1 MNKKRRENI
10 MTNILKIENLSK
22 SYDKNLVLKNINLE
36 IEEGSIFG
44 LIGPN
49 GAGKS
54 TLMKSILGL
63 VKKDS
68 GSISL
73 YGKEINAKNQKET
86 NKNLGSLIENPSFYD
101 HLTAYDNLDLICDMK
116 NIKKDNIDKVLKDVG
131 LFTSK
136 NKKARDFSLGMKQRL
151 GIAIALIGNPKFL
164 ILDEPINGLD
174 PYGIEEM
181 RDLFKNIVK
190 NSNTSILI
198 SSHILDEIEKISTH
212 IGILKN
218 GTLTY
223 TGSLRDYRDLHPPV
237 IVLKTSDN
245 LKASKLLELPQG
257 NIFDDYLVLGN
268 KSEEEVAKIIK
279 ILVNTVDIY
288 RVEKR
293 KESLEK
299 LFIQETSA
307 RWCHEKFR
315 NKKE

>member
-1 MNKKRRENI
+1 MN
-10 MTNILKIENLSK
+10 NILKIENLNT
-22 SYDKNLVLKNINLE
+22 SYGQNLVLKDINLE
-36 IEEGSIFG
+36 IKEGSIFG

-63 VKKDS
+63 VEKDS
-68 GSISL
+68 GKITL
-73 YGKEINAKNQKET
+73 YGKEINEKNQKET
-86 NKNLGSLIENPSFYD
+86 NKNLGSLIEAPSFYD

-116 NIKKDNIDKVLKDVG
+116 NINKDKIDKTLRDVG
-131 LFTSK
+131 LIKSK
-136 NKKARDFSLGMKQRL
+136 DKKVREFSLGMKQRM

-181 RDLFKNIVK
+181 RDLFKSIVK
-190 NSNTSILI
+190 NSNTNILI

-218 GTLTY
+218 GSLTY
-223 TGSLRDYRDLHPPV
+223 SGSLEEYRELHPPV

-245 LKASKLLELPQG
+245 IKASKILALSQE
-257 NIFDDYLVLGN
+257 NIIDDYLVLGN
-268 KSEEEVAKIIK
+268 KSKEEVAKIIK
-279 ILVNTVDIY
+279 TLVKDLDIY

-299 LFIQETSA
+299 LFIKETSA
-307 RWCHEKFR
+307 RWSHEKSR

>member
-1 MNKKRRENI
+1 

-131 LFTSK
+131 LFISK
-136 NKKARDFSLGMKQRL
+136 NKKVRDFSLGMKQRL

-223 TGSLRDYRDLHPPV
+223 TGSLRDYRNLHPPV

-257 NIFDDYLVLGN
+257 NILDDYLVLGN

>member
-1 MNKKRRENI
+1 MN
-10 MTNILKIENLSK
+10 NILKIENLNT
-22 SYDKNLVLKNINLE
+22 SYGKNLVLKDINLE
-36 IEEGSIFG
+36 IKEGSIFG

-68 GSISL
+68 GKITL
-73 YGKEINAKNQKET
+73 YGKEINEKNQKET
-86 NKNLGSLIENPSFYD
+86 NKNLGSLIEAPSFYD

-116 NIKKDNIDKVLKDVG
+116 NINKDKIDKTLRDVG
-131 LFTSK
+131 LIKSK
-136 NKKARDFSLGMKQRL
+136 DKKVREFSLGMKQRM

-181 RDLFKNIVK
+181 RDLFKRIVK

-218 GTLTY
+218 GSLTY
-223 TGSLRDYRDLHPPV
+223 SGSLEEYRELHPPV

-245 LKASKLLELPQG
+245 IKASKILALSQE
-257 NIFDDYLVLGN
+257 NIIDDYLVLGN
-268 KSEEEVAKIIK
+268 KSKEEVAKIIK
-279 ILVNTVDIY
+279 TLVKDLDIY

-299 LFIQETSA
+299 LFIKETSA
-307 RWCHEKFR
+307 R
-315 NKKE
+315 

>member
-1 MNKKRRENI
+1 

-86 NKNLGSLIENPSFYD
+86 NKNLGSLIENPSFYY

-116 NIKKDNIDKVLKDVG
+116 NIKKENIEDVLNKVG
-131 LFTSK
+131 L
-136 NKKARDFSLGMKQRL
+136 KKHKDKKVRNFSLGMKQRL

-181 RDLFKNIVK
+181 RDLFKNIVR

-198 SSHILDEIEKISTH
+198 SSHILDEIEKISSH

-223 TGSLRDYRDLHPPV
+223 TGSLKEYRELHPPV
-237 IVLKTSDN
+237 IILKTSN
-245 LKASKLLELPQG
+245 NIWASKILDLPQE
-257 NIFDDYLVLGN
+257 NILDEYLVLGN

-279 ILVNTVDIY
+279 ILVDKVDIY
-288 RVEKR
+288 GVEKR

-299 LFIQETSA
+299 LFIQETSV

>member
-1 MNKKRRENI
+1 MN
-10 MTNILKIENLSK
+10 NILKIENLNT
-22 SYDKNLVLKNINLE
+22 SYGKNLVLKDINLE
-36 IEEGSIFG
+36 IKEGSIFG

-63 VKKDS
+63 VEKDS
-68 GSISL
+68 GKITL
-73 YGKEINAKNQKET
+73 YGKEINERNQKET
-86 NKNLGSLIENPSFYD
+86 NKNLGSLIEAPSFYD

-116 NIKKDNIDKVLKDVG
+116 NINKDKIDQTLRDVG
-131 LFTSK
+131 LIKSK
-136 NKKARDFSLGMKQRL
+136 DKKVREFSLGMKQRM

-181 RDLFKNIVK
+181 RDLFKRIVK

-218 GTLTY
+218 GSLTY
-223 TGSLRDYRDLHPPV
+223 SGSLEEYREIHPPV

-245 LKASKLLELPQG
+245 IKASKILALSQE
-257 NIFDDYLVLGN
+257 NIIDDYLVLGN
-268 KSEEEVAKIIK
+268 KSKEEVAKIIK
-279 ILVNTVDIY
+279 TLVNDLDIY

-299 LFIQETSA
+299 LFIKETSA
-307 RWCHEKFR
+307 R
-315 NKKE
+315 

>member
-1 MNKKRRENI
+1 MN
-10 MTNILKIENLSK
+10 NILKIENLNT
-22 SYDKNLVLKNINLE
+22 SYGKNLVLKDINLE
-36 IEEGSIFG
+36 IKEGSIFG

-63 VKKDS
+63 VEKDS
-68 GSISL
+68 GKITL
-73 YGKEINAKNQKET
+73 YGKEINEKNQKET
-86 NKNLGSLIENPSFYD
+86 NKNLGSLIEAPSFYD

-116 NIKKDNIDKVLKDVG
+116 NINKDNIDKTLRDVG
-131 LFTSK
+131 LIKSK
-136 NKKARDFSLGMKQRL
+136 DKKVREFSLGMKQRM
-151 GIAIALIGNPKFL
+151 GIAIALIGNPKYL

-181 RDLFKNIVK
+181 RDLFKRIVK

-218 GTLTY
+218 GSLTY
-223 TGSLRDYRDLHPPV
+223 SGSLEEYRELHPPV

-245 LKASKLLELPQG
+245 LKASKILALSQE
-257 NIFDDYLVLGN
+257 NIIDDYLVLGN
-268 KSEEEVAKIIK
+268 KSKEEVARIIK
-279 ILVNTVDIY
+279 NLVNDLDIY

-299 LFIQETSA
+299 LFIKETSA
-307 RWCHEKFR
+307 RWSHEKSR

>member
-1 MNKKRRENI
+1 MN
-10 MTNILKIENLSK
+10 NILKIENLNT
-22 SYDKNLVLKNINLE
+22 SYGKNLVLKDINLE
-36 IEEGSIFG
+36 IKEGSIFG

-63 VKKDS
+63 VEKDS
-68 GSISL
+68 GKITL
-73 YGKEINAKNQKET
+73 YGKEINEKNQKET
-86 NKNLGSLIENPSFYD
+86 NKNLGSLIEAPSFYD

-116 NIKKDNIDKVLKDVG
+116 NINKDKIDKTLRDVG
-131 LFTSK
+131 LIKSK
-136 NKKARDFSLGMKQRL
+136 DKKLREFSLGMKQRM
-151 GIAIALIGNPKFL
+151 GIAIALIGNPKYL

-181 RDLFKNIVK
+181 RDLFKRIVK

-218 GTLTY
+218 GSLTY
-223 TGSLRDYRDLHPPV
+223 SGSLEEYRELHPPV

-245 LKASKLLELPQG
+245 LKASKILALSQE
-257 NIFDDYLVLGN
+257 NIIDDYLVLGN
-268 KSEEEVAKIIK
+268 KSKEEVARIIK
-279 ILVNTVDIY
+279 NLVNDLDIY

-299 LFIQETSA
+299 LFIKETSA
-307 RWCHEKFR
+307 R
-315 NKKE
+315 

>member
-1 MNKKRRENI
+1 

-73 YGKEINAKNQKET
+73 YGKEINEKNQKET
-86 NKNLGSLIENPSFYD
+86 NKNMGSLIENPSFYD

-136 NKKARDFSLGMKQRL
+136 NKKVRDFSLGMKQRL

-181 RDLFKNIVK
+181 RDLFQNIVK

-198 SSHILDEIEKISTH
+198 SSHILDEIEKISSH

-218 GTLTY
+218 GVLTY
-223 TGSLRDYRDLHPPV
+223 SGSLKEYRDLHPPV
-237 IVLKTSDN
+237 IILKTSDN

-257 NIFDDYLVLGN
+257 NILDDYLVLGN

-299 LFIQETSA
+299 LFIQETSV

>member
-1 MNKKRRENI
+1 

-73 YGKEINAKNQKET
+73 YGKEINEKNQKET
-86 NKNLGSLIENPSFYD
+86 NKNMGSLIENPSFYD

-198 SSHILDEIEKISTH
+198 SSHILDEIEKISSH

-218 GTLTY
+218 GVLTY
-223 TGSLRDYRDLHPPV
+223 SGSLKEYRDLHPPV

-257 NIFDDYLVLGN
+257 NILDDYLVLGN

-307 RWCHEKFR
+307 R
-315 NKKE
+315 

>member
-1 MNKKRRENI
+1 
-10 MTNILKIENLSK
+10 MTNILRIENLTK
-22 SYDKNLVLKNINLE
+22 SYDKNTVLKNINLE
-36 IEEGSIFG
+36 INEGSIFG

-68 GSISL
+68 GKITL
-73 YGKEINAKNQKET
+73 YGKEVNEKNQKET

-101 HLTAYDNLDLICDMK
+101 HLTSYDNLDIICDMK
-116 NIKKDNIDKVLKDVG
+116 NIKKDNIDEILNEVG
-131 LFTSK
+131 LFKSK
-136 NKKARDFSLGMKQRL
+136 NKKVRDFSLGMKQRL

-181 RDLFKNIVK
+181 RDLFQNIVK

-218 GTLTY
+218 GVLTY
-223 TGSLRDYRDLHPPV
+223 SGSLKEYRDLHPPV
-237 IVLKTSDN
+237 IILKTSN
-245 LKASKLLELPQG
+245 NIWASKILELSQE
-257 NIFDDYLVLGN
+257 NILDDYLVLGN

-279 ILVNTVDIY
+279 TLVDKVDIY

-299 LFIQETSA
+299 LFIKETSS
-307 RWCHEKFR
+307 RWYHEKFR

>member
-198 SSHILDEIEKISTH
+198 SSHILDEIEKISSH

-218 GTLTY
+218 GVLTY
-223 TGSLRDYRDLHPPV
+223 SGSLKEYRNLHPPV

-257 NIFDDYLVLGN
+257 NILDDYLVLGN

-307 RWCHEKFR
+307 R
-315 NKKE
+315 

>member
-1 MNKKRRENI
+1 MN
-10 MTNILKIENLSK
+10 NILKIENLNT
-22 SYDKNLVLKNINLE
+22 SYGKNLVLKDINLE
-36 IEEGSIFG
+36 IKEGSIFG

-63 VKKDS
+63 VEKDS
-68 GSISL
+68 GKITL
-73 YGKEINAKNQKET
+73 YGKEINEKNQKET
-86 NKNLGSLIENPSFYD
+86 NKNLGSLIEAPSFYD

-116 NIKKDNIDKVLKDVG
+116 NINKDNIDKTLRDVG
-131 LFTSK
+131 LIKSK
-136 NKKARDFSLGMKQRL
+136 DKKVREFSLGMKQRM
-151 GIAIALIGNPKFL
+151 GIAIALIGNPKYL

-181 RDLFKNIVK
+181 RDLFKRIVK

-218 GTLTY
+218 GSLTY
-223 TGSLRDYRDLHPPV
+223 SGSLEEYRELHPPV

-245 LKASKLLELPQG
+245 LKASKILALSQE
-257 NIFDDYLVLGN
+257 NIIDDYLVLGN
-268 KSEEEVAKIIK
+268 KSKEEVARIIK
-279 ILVNTVDIY
+279 NLVNDLDIY

-299 LFIQETSA
+299 LFIKETSA
-307 RWCHEKFR
+307 R
-315 NKKE
+315 

>member
-1 MNKKRRENI
+1 MN
-10 MTNILKIENLSK
+10 NILKIENLNT
-22 SYDKNLVLKNINLE
+22 SYGKNVVLKDINLE
-36 IEEGSIFG
+36 IKEGSIFG

-63 VKKDS
+63 VEKDS
-68 GSISL
+68 GKITL
-73 YGKEINAKNQKET
+73 YGKEINEKNQKET
-86 NKNLGSLIENPSFYD
+86 NKNLGSLIEAPSFYD

-116 NIKKDNIDKVLKDVG
+116 NINKDKIDKTLRDVG
-131 LFTSK
+131 LIKSK
-136 NKKARDFSLGMKQRL
+136 DKKVREFSLGMKQRM
-151 GIAIALIGNPKFL
+151 GIAIALIGNPKYL

-181 RDLFKNIVK
+181 RDLFKRIVK

-218 GTLTY
+218 GSLTY
-223 TGSLRDYRDLHPPV
+223 SGSLEEYRELHPPV

-245 LKASKLLELPQG
+245 LKASKILALSQE
-257 NIFDDYLVLGN
+257 NIIDDYLVLGN
-268 KSEEEVAKIIK
+268 KSKEEVARIIK
-279 ILVNTVDIY
+279 NLVNDLDIY

-299 LFIQETSA
+299 LFIKETSA
-307 RWCHEKFR
+307 R
-315 NKKE
+315 

>member
-1 MNKKRRENI
+1 MN
-10 MTNILKIENLSK
+10 NILKIENLTK
-22 SYDKNLVLKNINLE
+22 SYGKNLVLKDINLE
-36 IEEGSIFG
+36 IKEGSIFG

-68 GSISL
+68 GKITL
-73 YGKEINAKNQKET
+73 YGKEVNEKNQKET
-86 NKNLGSLIENPSFYD
+86 NRNLGSLIEAPSFYD

-116 NIKKDNIDKVLKDVG
+116 NINKDKIDKTLRDVG
-131 LFTSK
+131 LIKSK
-136 NKKARDFSLGMKQRL
+136 DKKVREFSLGMKQRM

-181 RDLFKNIVK
+181 RDLFKSIVK
-190 NSNTSILI
+190 NSNTSIVI

-218 GTLTY
+218 GSLTY
-223 TGSLRDYRDLHPPV
+223 SGSLEEYRELHPPV

-245 LKASKLLELPQG
+245 LKASKLLELPKS
-257 NIFDDYLVLGN
+257 NIINDYLVLGN
-268 KSEEEVAKIIK
+268 KSKEEVAKIIK
-279 ILVNTVDIY
+279 TLVNDLDIY

-299 LFIQETSA
+299 LFIKETSA
-307 RWCHEKFR
+307 R
-315 NKKE
+315 

>member
-1 MNKKRRENI
+1 

-181 RDLFKNIVK
+181 RDLFKSIVK

-218 GTLTY
+218 GSLTY
-223 TGSLRDYRDLHPPV
+223 SGSLEEYRELHPPV

-257 NIFDDYLVLGN
+257 NILDDYLVLGN

>member
-1 MNKKRRENI
+1 MN
-10 MTNILKIENLSK
+10 NILKIENLNT
-22 SYDKNLVLKNINLE
+22 SYGQNFVLKDINLE
-36 IEEGSIFG
+36 IKEGSIFG

-63 VKKDS
+63 VEKDS
-68 GSISL
+68 GKITL
-73 YGKEINAKNQKET
+73 YGKEINERNQKET
-86 NKNLGSLIENPSFYD
+86 NKNLGSLIEAPSFYD

-116 NIKKDNIDKVLKDVG
+116 NINKDKIDKTLRDVG
-131 LFTSK
+131 LIKSK
-136 NKKARDFSLGMKQRL
+136 DKKVREFSLGMKQRM
-151 GIAIALIGNPKFL
+151 GIAIALIGKPKFL

-181 RDLFKNIVK
+181 RDLFKRIVK

-218 GTLTY
+218 GSLTY
-223 TGSLRDYRDLHPPV
+223 SGSLEEYRELHPPV

-245 LKASKLLELPQG
+245 LKASKILALSQE
-257 NIFDDYLVLGN
+257 NIIDDYLVLGN
-268 KSEEEVAKIIK
+268 KSKEEVAKIIK
-279 ILVNTVDIY
+279 TLVKDLDIY

-299 LFIQETSA
+299 LFIKETSA
-307 RWCHEKFR
+307 RWSHEKSR

>member
-1 MNKKRRENI
+1 

-116 NIKKDNIDKVLKDVG
+116 NIKKENIEDVLNKVG
-131 LFTSK
+131 L
-136 NKKARDFSLGMKQRL
+136 KKHKDKKVRNFSLGMKQRL

-181 RDLFKNIVK
+181 RDLFKSIVK
-190 NSNTSILI
+190 KSTTSILI

-218 GTLTY
+218 GALTY
-223 TGSLRDYRDLHPPV
+223 TGSLKDYRDLHPPV

-245 LKASKLLELPQG
+245 LKASELLNLPQS
-257 NIFDDYLVLGN
+257 NIVDDYLVLGN
-268 KSEEEVAKIIK
+268 KSKEDVARIIK
-279 ILVNTVDIY
+279 NLVNVVDIY

-307 RWCHEKFR
+307 RWSYEKFR
-315 NKKE
+315 KEKE

>member
-1 MNKKRRENI
+1 

-198 SSHILDEIEKISTH
+198 SSHILDEIEKISSH

-218 GTLTY
+218 GALTY
-223 TGSLRDYRDLHPPV
+223 SGSLKEYRDLHPPV

-245 LKASKLLELPQG
+245 LKASKILALSQE
-257 NIFDDYLVLGN
+257 NILDDYLVLGN

-307 RWCHEKFR
+307 R
-315 NKKE
+315 

>member
-1 MNKKRRENI
+1 MN
-10 MTNILKIENLSK
+10 NILKIENLNT
-22 SYDKNLVLKNINLE
+22 SYGKNLVLKDINLE
-36 IEEGSIFG
+36 IKEGSIFG

-68 GSISL
+68 GKITL
-73 YGKEINAKNQKET
+73 YGKEVNEKNQKET
-86 NKNLGSLIENPSFYD
+86 NKNLGSLIEAPSFYD

-116 NIKKDNIDKVLKDVG
+116 NINKDKIDKTLRDVG
-131 LFTSK
+131 LIKSK
-136 NKKARDFSLGMKQRL
+136 DKKVREFSLGMKQRM

-174 PYGIEEM
+174 PYGIEEI
-181 RDLFKNIVK
+181 RDLFKSIVK

-212 IGILKN
+212 IGIIKN
-218 GTLTY
+218 GSLTY
-223 TGSLRDYRDLHPPV
+223 SGSLEEYRELHPPV

-245 LKASKLLELPQG
+245 IKASKILALSQE
-257 NIFDDYLVLGN
+257 NIIDDYLVLGN
-268 KSEEEVAKIIK
+268 KSKEEVAKIIK
-279 ILVNTVDIY
+279 TLVKDLDIY

-299 LFIQETSA
+299 LFIKETSA
-307 RWCHEKFR
+307 RWSHEKSR

>member
-1 MNKKRRENI
+1 MN
-10 MTNILKIENLSK
+10 NILKIENLNT
-22 SYDKNLVLKNINLE
+22 SYGKNLVLKDINLE
-36 IEEGSIFG
+36 IKEGSIFG

-63 VKKDS
+63 VEKDS
-68 GSISL
+68 GKITL
-73 YGKEINAKNQKET
+73 YGKEVNERNQKET
-86 NKNLGSLIENPSFYD
+86 NKNLGSLIEAPSFYD

-116 NIKKDNIDKVLKDVG
+116 NINKDKIDKTLRDVG
-131 LFTSK
+131 LLKSK
-136 NKKARDFSLGMKQRL
+136 DKKVREFSLGMKQRM

-181 RDLFKNIVK
+181 RDLFKSIVK

-212 IGILKN
+212 IGILKK
-218 GTLTY
+218 GSLTY
-223 TGSLRDYRDLHPPV
+223 SGSLEEYRELHPPV

-245 LKASKLLELPQG
+245 LKASKILALSQE
-257 NIFDDYLVLGN
+257 NIIDDYLVLGN
-268 KSEEEVAKIIK
+268 KSKEEVAKIIK
-279 ILVNTVDIY
+279 TLVKDLDIY

-299 LFIQETSA
+299 LFIKETSA
-307 RWCHEKFR
+307 R
-315 NKKE
+315 

>member
-1 MNKKRRENI
+1 

-136 NKKARDFSLGMKQRL
+136 NKKVRDFSLGMKQRL

-181 RDLFKNIVK
+181 RDLFKSIVK

-218 GTLTY
+218 GVLTY
-223 TGSLRDYRDLHPPV
+223 SGSLKEYRDLHPPV

-257 NIFDDYLVLGN
+257 NILDDYLVLGN

-299 LFIQETSA
+299 LFIQETGA
-307 RWCHEKFR
+307 R
-315 NKKE
+315 

>member
-1 MNKKRRENI
+1 MN
-10 MTNILKIENLSK
+10 NILKIENLNT
-22 SYDKNLVLKNINLE
+22 SYGKNLVLKDINLE
-36 IEEGSIFG
+36 IKEGSIFG

-63 VKKDS
+63 VEKDS
-68 GSISL
+68 GKITL
-73 YGKEINAKNQKET
+73 YGKEINERNQKET
-86 NKNLGSLIENPSFYD
+86 NKNLGSLIEAPSFYD

-116 NIKKDNIDKVLKDVG
+116 NINKDKIDKTLRDVG
-131 LFTSK
+131 LIKSK
-136 NKKARDFSLGMKQRL
+136 DKKVREFSLGMKQRM

-181 RDLFKNIVK
+181 RDLFKSIVK

-218 GTLTY
+218 GSLTY
-223 TGSLRDYRDLHPPV
+223 SGSLEEYRELHPPV

-245 LKASKLLELPQG
+245 IKASKILALSQE
-257 NIFDDYLVLGN
+257 NIIDDYLVLGN
-268 KSEEEVAKIIK
+268 KSKEEVAKIIK
-279 ILVNTVDIY
+279 TLVNDLDIY

-299 LFIQETSA
+299 LFIKETSA
-307 RWCHEKFR
+307 RWSHEKSR

>member
-1 MNKKRRENI
+1 MN
-10 MTNILKIENLSK
+10 NILKIENLNT
-22 SYDKNLVLKNINLE
+22 SYGKNLVLKDINLE
-36 IEEGSIFG
+36 IKEGSIFG

-63 VKKDS
+63 VEKDS
-68 GSISL
+68 GKITL
-73 YGKEINAKNQKET
+73 YGKEINEKNQKET
-86 NKNLGSLIENPSFYD
+86 NKNLGSLIEAPSFYD

-116 NIKKDNIDKVLKDVG
+116 NINKDKIDKTLRDVG
-131 LFTSK
+131 LIKSK
-136 NKKARDFSLGMKQRL
+136 DKKVREFSLGMKQRM

-181 RDLFKNIVK
+181 RDLFKIIVK

-218 GTLTY
+218 GSLTY
-223 TGSLRDYRDLHPPV
+223 SGSLEEYRELHPPV

-245 LKASKLLELPQG
+245 IKASKILALSQE
-257 NIFDDYLVLGN
+257 NIIDDYLVLGN
-268 KSEEEVAKIIK
+268 KSKEEVAKIIK
-279 ILVNTVDIY
+279 TLVKDLDIY

-299 LFIQETSA
+299 LFIKETSA
-307 RWCHEKFR
+307 RWSHEKSR

>member
-1 MNKKRRENI
+1 

-198 SSHILDEIEKISTH
+198 SSHILDEIEKISSH

-218 GTLTY
+218 GALTY
-223 TGSLRDYRDLHPPV
+223 SGSLKEYRDLHPPV

-245 LKASKLLELPQG
+245 LKASKILALSQE
-257 NIFDDYLVLGN
+257 NIIDDYLVLGN
-268 KSEEEVAKIIK
+268 KSKEEVAKIIK

-307 RWCHEKFR
+307 R
-315 NKKE
+315 

>member
-1 MNKKRRENI
+1 MN
-10 MTNILKIENLSK
+10 NILKIENLNT
-22 SYDKNLVLKNINLE
+22 SYGQNLVLKDINLE
-36 IEEGSIFG
+36 IKEGSIFG

-63 VKKDS
+63 VEKDS
-68 GSISL
+68 GKITL
-73 YGKEINAKNQKET
+73 YGKEVNEKNQKET
-86 NKNLGSLIENPSFYD
+86 NKNLGSLIEAPSFYD

-116 NIKKDNIDKVLKDVG
+116 NINKDKIDKTLRDVG
-131 LFTSK
+131 LIKSK
-136 NKKARDFSLGMKQRL
+136 DKKVREFSLGMKQRM

-181 RDLFKNIVK
+181 RDLFKSIVK

-218 GTLTY
+218 GSLTY
-223 TGSLRDYRDLHPPV
+223 SGSLEEYRELHPPV

-245 LKASKLLELPQG
+245 LKASKILALSQE
-257 NIFDDYLVLGN
+257 NIIDDYLVLGN
-268 KSEEEVAKIIK
+268 KSKEEVAKIIK
-279 ILVNTVDIY
+279 TLVKDLDIY

-299 LFIQETSA
+299 LFIKETSA
-307 RWCHEKFR
+307 R
-315 NKKE
+315 

>member
-1 MNKKRRENI
+1 

-22 SYDKNLVLKNINLE
+22 SYEKNLVLKNINLE

-68 GSISL
+68 GTISL

-101 HLTAYDNLDLICDMK
+101 HLTAYANLDLICDMK
-116 NIKKDNIDKVLKDVG
+116 NIKKDKIEDVLNKVG
-131 LFTSK
+131 LS
-136 NKKARDFSLGMKQRL
+136 NHRDKKVRDFSLGMKQRL

-181 RDLFKNIVK
+181 RDLFQNIVK

-198 SSHILDEIEKISTH
+198 SSHILDEIEKISSH

-218 GTLTY
+218 GVLTY
-223 TGSLRDYRDLHPPV
+223 SGSLKEYRDLHPPV
-237 IVLKTSDN
+237 IILKTSN
-245 LKASKLLELPQG
+245 NILASKILELPQK
-257 NIFDDYLVLGN
+257 NILDDCLILGN
-268 KSEEEVAKIIK
+268 KSEEEVSKIIK
-279 ILVNTVDIY
+279 ILVDKVDIY

-307 RWCHEKFR
+307 RWRHEKFR

>member
-1 MNKKRRENI
+1 MN
-10 MTNILKIENLSK
+10 NILKIENLTK
-22 SYDKNLVLKNINLE
+22 SYGKNLVLKDINLE
-36 IEEGSIFG
+36 IKEGSIFG

-68 GSISL
+68 GKITL
-73 YGKEINAKNQKET
+73 YGKEVNEKNQKET
-86 NKNLGSLIENPSFYD
+86 NRNLGSLIEAPSFYD
-101 HLTAYDNLDLICDMK
+101 HLTAYDNLDLICYMK
-116 NIKKDNIDKVLKDVG
+116 NINKDKIDKTLRDVG
-131 LFTSK
+131 LIKSK
-136 NKKARDFSLGMKQRL
+136 DKKVREFSLGMKQRM

-181 RDLFKNIVK
+181 RDLFKSIVK

-218 GTLTY
+218 GSLTY
-223 TGSLRDYRDLHPPV
+223 SGSLEEYRELHPPV

-245 LKASKLLELPQG
+245 LKASKLLELPKS
-257 NIFDDYLVLGN
+257 NIINDYLVLGN
-268 KSEEEVAKIIK
+268 KSKEEVAKIIK
-279 ILVNTVDIY
+279 TLVNDLDIY

-299 LFIQETSA
+299 LFIKETSA
-307 RWCHEKFR
+307 RWFHEKSR
-315 NKKE
+315 NEKE

>member
-1 MNKKRRENI
+1 

-218 GTLTY
+218 GSLTY
-223 TGSLRDYRDLHPPV
+223 SGSLEEYRELHPPV

-257 NIFDDYLVLGN
+257 NILDDYLVLGN
-268 KSEEEVAKIIK
+268 KSQEEVAKIIK

>member
-1 MNKKRRENI
+1 

-136 NKKARDFSLGMKQRL
+136 NKKVRDFSLGMKQRL

-198 SSHILDEIEKISTH
+198 SSHILDEIEKISSH

-218 GTLTY
+218 GVLTY
-223 TGSLRDYRDLHPPV
+223 SGSLKEYRELHPPV
-237 IVLKTSDN
+237 IILKTSN
-245 LKASKLLELPQG
+245 NIWASKILDLPQE
-257 NIFDDYLVLGN
+257 NILDEYLVLGN
-268 KSEEEVAKIIK
+268 KSEQEVAKIIK
-279 ILVNTVDIY
+279 ILVDKVDIY

-299 LFIQETSA
+299 LFIQETSV
-307 RWCHEKFR
+307 RWNHEKFR

>member
-1 MNKKRRENI
+1 MN
-10 MTNILKIENLSK
+10 NILKIKNLNT
-22 SYDKNLVLKNINLE
+22 SYGQNLVLKDINLG
-36 IEEGSIFG
+36 IKEGSIFG

-63 VKKDS
+63 VEKDS
-68 GSISL
+68 GKITL
-73 YGKEINAKNQKET
+73 YGKEINEKNQKET
-86 NKNLGSLIENPSFYD
+86 NKNLGSLIEAPSFYD
-101 HLTAYDNLDLICDMK
+101 HLTANDNLDLICDMK
-116 NIKKDNIDKVLKDVG
+116 NIKKDNIDKTLIDVG
-131 LFTSK
+131 LIKSK
-136 NKKARDFSLGMKQRL
+136 DKKVREFSLGMKQRL
-151 GIAIALIGNPKFL
+151 GIAMALIGNPKFL

-181 RDLFKNIVK
+181 RDLFQNIVK

-218 GTLTY
+218 GVLTY
-223 TGSLRDYRDLHPPV
+223 SGSLKEYRDLHPPV

-245 LKASKLLELPQG
+245 LKASKLLDLPDS
-257 NIFDDYLVLGN
+257 NIIEDYLVLGN
-268 KSEEEVAKIIK
+268 KSKDEVAKIIK
-279 ILVNTVDIY
+279 NLVNDLDIY

-299 LFIQETSA
+299 LFIKETSS
-307 RWCHEKFR
+307 R
-315 NKKE
+315 

>member
-1 MNKKRRENI
+1 MN
-10 MTNILKIENLSK
+10 NILKIENLNT
-22 SYDKNLVLKNINLE
+22 SYGKNLVLKDINLE
-36 IEEGSIFG
+36 IKEGSIFG

-68 GSISL
+68 GKITL
-73 YGKEINAKNQKET
+73 YGKEINEKNQKET
-86 NKNLGSLIENPSFYD
+86 NKNLGSLIEAPSFYD

-116 NIKKDNIDKVLKDVG
+116 NINKDKIDKTLRDVG
-131 LFTSK
+131 LIKSK
-136 NKKARDFSLGMKQRL
+136 DKKVREFSLGMKQRM
-151 GIAIALIGNPKFL
+151 GIAIALIGTPKFL

-181 RDLFKNIVK
+181 RDLFKSIVK

-218 GTLTY
+218 GSLTY
-223 TGSLRDYRDLHPPV
+223 SGSLEEYRELHPPV

-245 LKASKLLELPQG
+245 LKASKILALSKE
-257 NIFDDYLVLGN
+257 NIIDDYLVLGN
-268 KSEEEVAKIIK
+268 KSKEEVAKIIK
-279 ILVNTVDIY
+279 TLVNDLDIY

-299 LFIQETSA
+299 LFIKETSA
-307 RWCHEKFR
+307 RWSHEKSR

>member
-1 MNKKRRENI
+1 

-218 GTLTY
+218 GSLTY
-223 TGSLRDYRDLHPPV
+223 SGSLEEYRELHPPV

-257 NIFDDYLVLGN
+257 NILDDYLVLGN

>member
-1 MNKKRRENI
+1 

-198 SSHILDEIEKISTH
+198 SSHILDEIEKISSH

-218 GTLTY
+218 GVLTY
-223 TGSLRDYRDLHPPV
+223 SGSLKEYRDLHPPI

-257 NIFDDYLVLGN
+257 NILDDYLVLGN

-299 LFIQETSA
+299 LFIKETSA
-307 RWCHEKFR
+307 RWSHEKSR

>member
-1 MNKKRRENI
+1 

-86 NKNLGSLIENPSFYD
+86 NKNLGSLIENPYFYD
-101 HLTAYDNLDLICDMK
+101 HLTAYHNLDLICDMK

-218 GTLTY
+218 GSLTY
-223 TGSLRDYRDLHPPV
+223 SGSLEEYRELHPPV

-257 NIFDDYLVLGN
+257 NILDDYLVLGN
-268 KSEEEVAKIIK
+268 KSQEEVAKIIK

-307 RWCHEKFR
+307 R
-315 NKKE
+315 

>member
-1 MNKKRRENI
+1 MN
-10 MTNILKIENLSK
+10 NILKIENLNT
-22 SYDKNLVLKNINLE
+22 SYGQNLVLKDINLE
-36 IEEGSIFG
+36 IKEGSIFG

-68 GSISL
+68 GKITL
-73 YGKEINAKNQKET
+73 YGKEVNEKNQKET
-86 NKNLGSLIENPSFYD
+86 NKNLGSLIEAPSFYD

-116 NIKKDNIDKVLKDVG
+116 NINKDKIDKTLRDVG
-131 LFTSK
+131 LIKSK
-136 NKKARDFSLGMKQRL
+136 DKKVREFSLGMKQRM

-181 RDLFKNIVK
+181 RDLFKSIVK

-218 GTLTY
+218 GSLTY
-223 TGSLRDYRDLHPPV
+223 SGSLEEYRELHPPV

-245 LKASKLLELPQG
+245 IKASKILALSQE
-257 NIFDDYLVLGN
+257 NIIDDYLVLGN
-268 KSEEEVAKIIK
+268 KSKEEVAKIIK
-279 ILVNTVDIY
+279 TLVKDLDIY

-299 LFIQETSA
+299 LFIKETSA
-307 RWCHEKFR
+307 RWSHEKSR

>member
-1 MNKKRRENI
+1 

-86 NKNLGSLIENPSFYD
+86 NKILGSLIENPSFYD

-136 NKKARDFSLGMKQRL
+136 NKKSRDFSLGMKQRL

-198 SSHILDEIEKISTH
+198 SSHILDEIEKISSH

-218 GTLTY
+218 GVLTY
-223 TGSLRDYRDLHPPV
+223 SGSLKEYRDLHPPV

-257 NIFDDYLVLGN
+257 NILDDYLVLGN